1 MCSAQNIFNNQ
12 QVLLWQCKAGGGG
25 WRRWGVMMPDD
36 DGRFGVPSSLND
48 DNDGAEEDEAAIDI
62 DINDDKREDATTR
75 SLSVCQ
81 DDITMMMSKSLS
93 LLVHRPPPCGGLP
106 LQREKLDHASVAPMP
121 LHLSRFTTRE

>member
-1 MCSAQNIFNNQ
+1 MCQSRHKTYSTINKG
-12 QVLLWQCKAGGGG
+12 LLWQCKAGGGG
-25 WRRWGVMMPDD
+25 VAQMGSDD
-36 DGRFGVPSSLND
+36 AHGGFGVPSSLND
-48 DNDGAEEDEAAIDI
+48 DDDGAEEDEAAIDI

-93 LLVHRPPPCGGLP
+93 LLVHCPPPCRGLP